1 MFIKLFDLNF
11 FGESDTDAA
20 FEPAIMMTSVALIC
34 ANLGL
39 SGMTN
44 IKHNN
49 DGG

>member
-11 FGESDTDAA
+11 FGESDTDTA
-20 FEPAIMMTSVALIC
+20 FEPSIMTSVALIC